1 MEATKFNYIEIAK
14 ANITENRNVIIS
26 TYDNRG
32 YTIAQ
37 QMQVKEGDKITS
49 MFMKGAFHI
58 NDISGLYNIRDAIN
72 IAIDKIENNKINTI
86 EWDD

>member
-1 MEATKFNYIEIAK
+1 MGSLNYIEIAK

-26 TYDNRG
+26 TFENRG

-49 MFMKGAFHI
+49 MFMKGAFHVDDI
-58 NDISGLYNIRDAIN
+58 NGLYNIRDAIN
-72 IAIDKIENNKINTI
+72 VAIEKIENNLEEWQ